1 MESKYVKAV
10 DQLVFSENLMGKIP
24 KNRSCGVSS
33 RKIRAAALAAALIV
47 LMATSAFGVA
57 SAMRER
63 PGKVEQIGTVTEPM
77 TDAEIMEFRVSE
89 GMEGVA
95 VHYMELEANKNYYFR
110 HGMLWTERSYQRLT
124 EDYRLEPM
132 ELKKVD
138 AQLQKNDRVYKLT
151 FDYLDTDKGV
161 ISNHRSVYHKNEN
174 GEILL
179 CATDGRSGQWAVWL
193 NVETGEIRDALPEWQ
208 ASDFVGRV
216 GYAEPLRGGIL
227 ISTVVEDSAIVD
239 ETTPFGEDYGQ
250 RDNSYNLNYWI
261 APGAK
266 EAKIIRVPE
275 GALDYVE
282 NDTIYYHDISG
293 KLFVLDENFE
303 FRQLSGYLSTDQMQ
317 DGLMTVSVWGKLGIL
332 DAFNGETYVF
342 DELEVQPWYVDDYDA
357 LRYGSTGTIALVQTD
372 WRHDPERI
380 VLTKL
385 GMLDYETGE
394 LKLLTIENDYD
405 GYRHAWLDENRFAG
419 VYTNGVRQFLCVYEF
434 EK

>member
-10 DQLVFSENLMGKIP
+10 DQLEFSENLMGKIP
-24 KNRSCGVSS
+24 KTRSCGVSS

-95 VHYMELEANKNYYFR
+95 VHYMELEANKNYSFR

-124 EDYRLEPM
+124 EDYQLEPM

-179 CATDGRSGQWAVWL
+179 CATDGRSGQWPVWL
-193 NVETGEIRDALPEWQ
+193 NVETAEIRDALPEWR
-208 ASDFVGRV
+208 ASDFEGRV

-227 ISTVVEDSAIVD
+227 ISTVVEDSAMVD

-250 RDNSYNLNYWI
+250 RDSSYNLNYWI

-282 NDTIYYHDISG
+282 NDTIYYNDISG

-332 DAFNGETYVF
+332 DAFNGET
-342 DELEVQPWYVDDYDA
+342 
-357 LRYGSTGTIALVQTD
+357 
-372 WRHDPERI
+372 
-380 VLTKL
+380 
-385 GMLDYETGE
+385 
-394 LKLLTIENDYD
+394 
-405 GYRHAWLDENRFAG
+405 
-419 VYTNGVRQFLCVYEF
+419 
-434 EK
+434 

>member
-10 DQLVFSENLMGKIP
+10 DQLEFSENLMGKIP
-24 KNRSCGVSS
+24 KTRSCGVYS

-132 ELKKVD
+132 ELKNVD
-138 AQLQKNDRVYKLT
+138 AQLQKNDRIYKLT
-151 FDYLDTDKGV
+151 FDYLDTEKGV
-161 ISNHRSVYHKNEN
+161 ISNHRSVYQKNEN

-179 CATDGRSGQWAVWL
+179 CATDGRSGQWPVWL

-208 ASDFVGRV
+208 ASDFEGRV

-227 ISTVVEDSAIVD
+227 ISTVVEDSSMAD
-239 ETTPFGEDYGQ
+239 ETTTEGDEYGQ
-250 RDNSYNLNYWI
+250 RDSSYNLMYWMG
-261 APGAK
+261 PGAGEPRMIEIPK
-266 EAKIIRVPE
+266 NVLTHLEK
-275 GALDYVE
+275 
-282 NDTIYYHDISG
+282 DTIYYQDRAGCLFAMDEEFVFHQISEYHTID
-293 KLFVLDENFE
+293 VM
-303 FRQLSGYLSTDQMQ
+303 R
-317 DGLMTVSVWGKLGIL
+317 DGVMTVSVRGKLGIL
-332 DAFNGETYVF
+332 DAFTSQTYVF
-342 DELEVQPWYVDDYDA
+342 DKLKVPGWYVDDYDA
-357 LRYGSTGTIALVQTD
+357 LRYGSTGTIALVQTE
-372 WRHDPERI
+372 WLHDPERI

-405 GYRHAWLDENRFAG
+405 GYRHAWLDENRFAV